1 MLKNLTKKLTN
12 NLGLKLLAVLFA
24 IALWIVVVNI
34 DDPVKPAQYTIS
46 VTQDNMDYLTSNG
59 KYSETLGGKN
69 TVTFTASAKRSILEK
84 LSNTDF
90 TAVADM
96 EKIEYVEGDGVCRVP
111 ITITCSKYN
120 SNTVTISSKQ
130 QYLDVTVEDLG
141 NVQKKITT
149 STEGT
154 VMDGCAL
161 GDVSIVTSNL
171 LKISGPSSV
180 TSQISTVV
188 ATINVDGMSS
198 DVTDTVVPVLYDA
211 DGNEID
217 ASKLKMN
224 LNTVTITAQILNT
237 KDVDLSFQT
246 KGNVASGYTLK
257 GITYSP
263 KKVRIK
269 GETDVLN
276 KVTKITIPEDVLDMS
291 GATEDV
297 ETTVDITSYLPD
309 GTSLVL
315 AADAKVEVKVKIE
328 PITTK
333 IFEVDVSA
341 FTLENIPDETKAKI
355 TEDTIKVEITG
366 AESDIEKLAAD
377 DITGM
382 VNLQGYGIGEHKI
395 DAEIDVDKELY
406 QIKTVR
412 ISVKITGTDTETET
426 KSTESKK
433 K

>member
-12 NLGLKLLAVLFA
+12 NLGLKVLAVLFA

-141 NVQKKITT
+141 NVQKKITAG
-149 STEGT
+149 TEGT

-211 DGNEID
+211 DGNG
-217 ASKLKMN
+217 AGAAVKF
-224 LNTVTITAQILNT
+224 AQ
-237 KDVDLSFQT
+237 
-246 KGNVASGYTLK
+246 
-257 GITYSP
+257 
-263 KKVRIK
+263 
-269 GETDVLN
+269 
-276 KVTKITIPEDVLDMS
+276 
-291 GATEDV
+291 
-297 ETTVDITSYLPD
+297 
-309 GTSLVL
+309 L
-315 AADAKVEVKVKIE
+315 AA
-328 PITTK
+328 
-333 IFEVDVSA
+333 
-341 FTLENIPDETKAKI
+341 
-355 TEDTIKVEITG
+355 G
-366 AESDIEKLAAD
+366 LALTNAD
-377 DITGM
+377 FFVI
-382 VNLQGYGIGEHKI
+382 
-395 DAEIDVDKELY
+395 
-406 QIKTVR
+406 
-412 ISVKITGTDTETET
+412 
-426 KSTESKK
+426 
-433 K
+433 